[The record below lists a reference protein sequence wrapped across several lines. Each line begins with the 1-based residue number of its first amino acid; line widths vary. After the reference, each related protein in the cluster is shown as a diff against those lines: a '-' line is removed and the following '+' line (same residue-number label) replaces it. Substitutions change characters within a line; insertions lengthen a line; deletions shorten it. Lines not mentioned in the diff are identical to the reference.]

1 MKVLALI
8 SGGKDSIFNI
18 AKCIE
23 QGHEIVAL
31 GNMFNEGIIS
41 LSKIKFT
48 INRARKI
55 RKVT

>member
-23 QGHEIVAL
+23 QDHEIIAL
-31 GNMFNEGIIS
+31 GNMYNEGIKLVDNFLIEEGQEG
-41 LSKIKFT
+41 K
-48 INRARKI
+48 
-55 RKVT
+55 